1 MDTQTG
7 PLVIGSLVED
17 PNELQDWLL
26 VAVTNGEQWPVGQ
39 PVGIRSTSSGN
50 LIGLGL
56 VQMSRPG
63 AVQVS
68 ITKRFD

>member
-1 MDTQTG
+1 MDRQTG
-7 PLVIGSLVED
+7 PLVIGSPVDD
-17 PNELQDWLL
+17 PGELQDWLL
-26 VAVTNGEQWPVGQ
+26 VAVASGDQWPVGE

-50 LIGLGL
+50 LLGLGT
-56 VQMSRPG
+56 VQMSKPG

>member
-1 MDTQTG
+1 MDKQAG

-17 PNELQDWLL
+17 PSDLQDWLL
-26 VAVTNGEQWPVGQ
+26 VAVANGDQWPVGQ

-50 LIGLGL
+50 LIGVGL
-56 VQMSRPG
+56 VQMSKPG

-68 ITKRFD
+68 ITERFE